1 MFQHNITPET
11 FTFAKLQSKHA
22 VYIWFLQ
29 FEICGQHA
37 ALQGKYFYI
46 GSTTETIAK
55 RHQNRQAKLG
65 QGQAGT
71 LTRTELAI
79 RCWFLRQNFRS
90 IVICFLDT
98 ADSVVEVRSKE
109 HTLIGLWRPQLNPYI
124 TKRSKLTDTGFVPA
138 KLVLHPSHQLPGERL
153 WRRARRLIRTRRL
166 QVQFSGLFKKW

>member
-37 ALQGKYFYI
+37 ALQGKHFYI

-55 RHQNRQAKLG
+55 RHQNRQAKLR

-71 LTRTELAI
+71 LTRTELAT
-79 RCWFLRQNFRS
+79 RYWFLRQNFRS

-109 HTLIGLWRPQLNPYI
+109 HTLIGLWRPQLNHPHI
-124 TKRSKLTDTGFVPA
+124 TKRSKLTGTD
-138 KLVLHPSHQLPGERL
+138 LVLHPSHQLPGERL